1 MKLTRFPPLFSNR
14 LALFD
19 LVVKSACKK
28 MSTAPGNNPRTLSD
42 QICRP
47 KLDCSS
53 SSEEEEG
60 YVSPYCCSSDDEHDQ
75 RNRDLLDEMPAFST
89 RSPSGRSL
97 SPIDLEPDSP
107 PGSFRNSSAFDTPTE
122 SPGPGHGFVSLEEIN
137 ARIGL
142 TPPDSERSRSRLNL
156 ETIFED
162 KFLETPPKKGF
173 ESRTGNNLLRR
184 SLRNRV
190 LFGGGSGPGSSP
202 ATPDRDLDAAAAKKK
217 TSAGIV
223 DSLSDQ
229 FDSKCTFSLD

>member
-1 MKLTRFPPLFSNR
+1 
-14 LALFD
+14 
-19 LVVKSACKK
+19 
-28 MSTAPGNNPRTLSD
+28 MSTAPGNNAGTIQER
-42 QICRP
+42 ICRQ

-75 RNRDLLDEMPAFST
+75 RHRDLLDELPAFST

-97 SPIDLEPDSP
+97 SPIDLDPDSP
-107 PGSFRNSSAFDTPTE
+107 PGSFRNSSAFDTPPAASE
-122 SPGPGHGFVSLEEIN
+122 SPAAPGHGFVSLEEIN

-173 ESRTGNNLLRR
+173 ESRTGHNLLRR

-190 LFGGGSGPGSSP
+190 LFGGSGSSP
-202 ATPDRDLDAAAAKKK
+202 ATDRDQDAAKEK
-217 TSAGIV
+217 TSPGGII
-223 DSLSDQ
+223 DGLSDQ
-229 FDSKCTFSLD
+229 FDSKCTFALD